1 MNKKSLFSAG
11 NTALITGAALGIGR
25 SAAAYCASQGMH
37 VCMVDVLADDLE
49 DAAKEARDAAKENGQ
64 TDNKILSSAMDVS
77 DQNDWQSLHQQI
89 SQEFGDLNLLMNNA
103 VTRIGRGFD
112 ASREEWRQ
120 AFETNFWGIVTAV
133 DLFLPQLKNASGTSA
148 IVNVG
153 SKQGITNPPGHPIY
167 NIAKSAIKTYSEQLE
182 HALRNADDADN
193 SNAQSV
199 TTHLLVPGWTT
210 TGRAEHKPGAWLP
223 AQVVERMVQAV
234 DNGDFYVIC
243 PDGECSESM
252 DKKRIQWGAGDITEN
267 RPPLSR
273 WHQGFKSEAS
283 ATCDSD

>member
-1 MNKKSLFSAG
+1 MTKKTLFSTD

-25 SAAAYCASQGMH
+25 SAAAYCAGQGMH
-37 VCMVDVLADDLE
+37 VCLVDILGDDLE
-49 DAAKEARDAAKENGQ
+49 KAAREAREAANQAGHTE
-64 TDNKILSSAMDVS
+64 NKILPVPLDIADQSA
-77 DQNDWQSLHQQI
+77 WQALHQQLE
-89 SQEFGDLNLLMNNA
+89 QEFGTLNLLMNNA

-112 ASREEWRQ
+112 ASRDQWRQ
-120 AFETNFWGIVTAV
+120 AFETNFWSIVTAV
-133 DLFLPQLKNASGTSA
+133 DLFLPQLRKANGKSA

-182 HALRNADDADN
+182 HALRTEEEGTAT
-193 SNAQSV
+193 QSV

-234 DNGDFYVIC
+234 DNGDFYIIC
-243 PDGECSESM
+243 PDGEVSESM
-252 DKKRIQWGAGDITEN
+252 DKKRIQWGAGDITDN

-273 WHQGFKSEAS
+273 WHQDFKSVAS
-283 ATCDSD
+283 VTCDRD